1 MADNSKNFIRIRLVA
16 LAISL
21 IMACWATLSHRNSAS
36 VLEIPFGGSVLSNDK
51 IRAKILGI
59 LSENY
64 GEGSGKVSKFAMLRM
79 DNSRQNQTSGL
90 LRLEAA
96 AAYDDDL
103 RVATMTEKIR
113 VELRRL
119 EKHSPPSLLPALRNV
134 AHILRHA
141 DETAALEARSL
152 LTRLAGRIANHSFAD
167 GADACV
173 GISCNETSQSQ
184 AEDRHYTWPGKMGKP
199 DENVFDHIPSSLY
212 TGVLICRSCARGSF
226 QNFTHERLSP

>member
-1 MADNSKNFIRIRLVA
+1 MTDSSKSFIRIRLVVS
-16 LAISL
+16 AISL
-21 IMACWATLSHRNSAS
+21 IMACWATLNQRDSAS
-36 VLEIPFGGSVLSNDK
+36 AESKMETPFGGSILSNDK
-51 IRAKILGI
+51 IRSKILGI

-64 GEGSGKVSKFAMLRM
+64 GKGSGKIAKSAVMLRM
-79 DNSRQNQTSGL
+79 DNSKQNQTSGL

-119 EKHSPPSLLPALRNV
+119 EKHAPPSLLPALRNV

-152 LTRLAGRIANHSFAD
+152 LTRLAGRIANHSSAD
-167 GADACV
+167 GAAACS
-173 GISCNETSQSQ
+173 GGACN
-184 AEDRHYTWPGKMGKP
+184 
-199 DENVFDHIPSSLY
+199 
-212 TGVLICRSCARGSF
+212 
-226 QNFTHERLSP
+226 